1 MKMLKYSIYKLKQV
15 SKSGAHFLIQDRE
28 KSSLTINV
36 LHPMSEIANQV
47 NTQIKEHLAPNIQ
60 AYFASG
66 HNGNW
71 YGKYTVMQKIYVLKF
86 CYKE

>member
-15 SKSGAHFLIQDRE
+15 SKSGAHFLIQ
-28 KSSLTINV
+28 
-36 LHPMSEIANQV
+36 
-47 NTQIKEHLAPNIQ
+47 EHLAPNIQ

-71 YGKYTVMQKIYVLKF
+71 YGKYTVMQKIYMLKF